1 MTTKREEER
10 WDTCGEDG
18 KDAVQLG
25 LCYMSAKGHRMHRSN
40 YERSNY
46 SYEVTKKLLKLL

>member
-25 LCYMSAKGHRMHRSN
+25 LCYMSVKGHRMHRSN
-40 YERSNY
+40 YE
-46 SYEVTKKLLKLL
+46 VTIVT